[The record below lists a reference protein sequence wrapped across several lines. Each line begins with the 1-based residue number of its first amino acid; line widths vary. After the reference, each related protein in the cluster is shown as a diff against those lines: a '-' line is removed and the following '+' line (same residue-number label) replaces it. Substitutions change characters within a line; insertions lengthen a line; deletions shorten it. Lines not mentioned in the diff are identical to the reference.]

1 MFGDHARADLR
12 LGAEPRALPNGP
24 RSKTPIRDT
33 SCCRCHPLTGVP
45 CSRSRTTQGGEIAL
59 ALASALNKKVEPIVS
74 VILVDN
80 NLCGPKDIRETS
92 EAGGARGRVSGAG
105 AVRAPLQLPS
115 LWRTL
120 LHAL

>member
-1 MFGDHARADLR
+1 MLQ
-12 LGAEPRALPNGP
+12 
-24 RSKTPIRDT
+24 T
-33 SCCRCHPLTGVP
+33 SGSVLNLAHYRM
-45 CSRSRTTQGGEIAL
+45 GGEIAL

-80 NLCGPKDIRETS
+80 NLCGPKDIRETN

-115 LWRTL
+115 ILRSL
-120 LHAL
+120 LQL